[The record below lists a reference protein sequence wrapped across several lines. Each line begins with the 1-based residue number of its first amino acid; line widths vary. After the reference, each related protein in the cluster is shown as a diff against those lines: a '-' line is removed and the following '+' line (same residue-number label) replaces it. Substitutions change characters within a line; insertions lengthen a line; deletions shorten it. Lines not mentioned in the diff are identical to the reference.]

1 MVKTEQG
8 DDTEQKVKTLVEGI
22 FDAVKSAHELSERT
36 DPIEKD
42 FIALCKLIDENFDAS
57 VDEHAGDLQGSFLE
71 LKTAIQEHEE
81 VLEGLKKLIL
91 SNKAHRNEH
100 LQEVVKKRKTH

>member
-1 MVKTEQG
+1 MATEQ
-8 DDTEQKVKTLVEGI
+8 KTLVEGI
-22 FDAVKSAHELSERT
+22 FDAVKDAHELSERT
-36 DPIEKD
+36 DPIEKA
-42 FIALCKLIDENFDAS
+42 FIEFRKYIDENFDAA
-57 VDEHAGDLQGSFLE
+57 VDSHAMDLQHSFSE
-71 LKTAIQEHEE
+71 LKTAIEEHGE